1 MGFRLKTIKIKED
14 TWRDLSIAKIELN
27 TRSYDKVI
35 NHLLK
40 EMKKWR
46 GKG

>member
-1 MGFRLKTIKIKED
+1 MGLKLKTIKIRED
-14 TWRDLSIAKIELN
+14 TWRDLSIVKIKLN

-35 NHLLK
+35 SHLLK